1 MIQIPFPLHPFRI
14 RETEG
19 KEWIFDELRKQWVRL
34 SPEEWVRQNILQYFL
49 QVMNIPASLIAVEKE
64 IKIGELRKRFDIL
77 VYKSASPWLMVECKE
92 MNVPI
97 NEAVLKQALHYNTNL
112 GAPFVLISN
121 GNHSYAFELKNAKM
135 EQLDKLPPFVIG

>member
-1 MIQIPFPLHPFRI
+1 MIQIPYPLHPFRI

-77 VYKSASPWLMVECKE
+77 VYKSSSPWLMVECKE

-97 NEAVLKQALHYNTNL
+97 DETVLKQVLHYNT
-112 GAPFVLISN
+112 GIQVPYVMVTN
-121 GNHSYAFELKNAKM
+121 GNITYAFEISDQGMIA
-135 EQLDKLPPFVIG
+135 LDTLPSYY

>member
-1 MIQIPFPLHPFRI
+1 MIQIPYPLHPFRI

-34 SPEEWVRQNILQYFL
+34 SPEEWVRQNLLQYFL

-77 VYKSASPWLMVECKE
+77 VYKSSSPWLMVECKE

-97 NEAVLKQALHYNTNL
+97 DETVLKQVLHYNT
-112 GAPFVLISN
+112 GIQVPYVMVTN
-121 GNHSYAFELKNAKM
+121 GNITYAFEISDQGMIA
-135 EQLDKLPPFVIG
+135 LDTLPSYY

>member
-1 MIQIPFPLHPFRI
+1 MIQIPYPLHPFRI

-77 VYKSASPWLMVECKE
+77 VYKSSSPWLMVECKE

-97 NEAVLKQALHYNTNL
+97 DESVLKQVLHYNT
-112 GAPFVLISN
+112 GIQVPYVMVSN
-121 GNHSYAFELKNAKM
+121 GNMSYAFEIN
-135 EQLDKLPPFVIG
+135 EQGIHTLEKLPLYY

>member
-1 MIQIPFPLHPFRI
+1 MIQIPYPLHPFRI

-97 NEAVLKQALHYNTNL
+97 DETVLKQVLQYNT
-112 GAPFVLISN
+112 GIQVPYVMVTN
-121 GNHSYAFELKNAKM
+121 GNITYAFEISDQGM
-135 EQLDKLPPFVIG
+135 ISLDTLPSYY

>member
-1 MIQIPFPLHPFRI
+1 MIQIPYPLHPFRI

-77 VYKSASPWLMVECKE
+77 VYKSSSPWLMVECKE

-97 NEAVLKQALHYNTNL
+97 DEAVLKQVLHYNT
-112 GAPFVLISN
+112 GIQVPYVMVTN
-121 GNHSYAFELKNAKM
+121 GNISYAFEINDQGMIA
-135 EQLDKLPPFVIG
+135 LDTLPSYY

>member
-1 MIQIPFPLHPFRI
+1 MIQIPYPLHPFRI

-97 NEAVLKQALHYNTNL
+97 DETVLKQVLHYNT
-112 GAPFVLISN
+112 GIQVPYVMVTN
-121 GNHSYAFELKNAKM
+121 GNISYAFEINDQGMIAI
-135 EQLDKLPPFVIG
+135 DTLPSFY

>member
-1 MIQIPFPLHPFRI
+1 MIQIPYPLHPFRI

-77 VYKSASPWLMVECKE
+77 VYQSSSPWLMVECKE

-97 NEAVLKQALHYNTNL
+97 DEAVLKQVLHYNT
-112 GAPFVLISN
+112 GISVPYVMVTN
-121 GNHSYAFELKNAKM
+121 GNISYAFEIGEKGIKSLN
-135 EQLDKLPPFVIG
+135 KLPDYY

>member
-1 MIQIPFPLHPFRI
+1 MIQIPYPLHPFRI

-77 VYKSASPWLMVECKE
+77 VYKSSSPWLMVECKE

-97 NEAVLKQALHYNTNL
+97 DEAVLKQVLHYNT
-112 GAPFVLISN
+112 GIQVPYVMVTN
-121 GNHSYAFELKNAKM
+121 GNISYAFEINDQGIIALNT
-135 EQLDKLPPFVIG
+135 LPSYY

>member
-1 MIQIPFPLHPFRI
+1 MIQIPYPLHPFRI

-19 KEWIFDELRKQWVRL
+19 KEWIFDEFRKQWVRL

-97 NEAVLKQALHYNTNL
+97 DEAVLKQVLHYNT
-112 GAPFVLISN
+112 GIQVPFVMVTN
-121 GNHSYAFELKNAKM
+121 GNITYAFEISNQGMVA
-135 EQLDKLPPFVIG
+135 LDHLPSYY

>member
-1 MIQIPFPLHPFRI
+1 MIQIPYPLHPFKI

-34 SPEEWVRQNILQYFL
+34 SPEEWVRQNILQYFI

-77 VYKSASPWLMVECKE
+77 VYKSSSPWLMVECKE

-97 NEAVLKQALHYNTNL
+97 DESVLKQVLHYNT
-112 GAPFVLISN
+112 GIPVPFVMVSN
-121 GNHSYAFELKNAKM
+121 GNMSYAFEIN
-135 EQLDKLPPFVIG
+135 EQGMSALDKLPSYY

>member
-1 MIQIPFPLHPFRI
+1 MIQIPYPLHPFRI

-97 NEAVLKQALHYNTNL
+97 DETVLKQVLHYNT
-112 GAPFVLISN
+112 GIQVPYVMVTN
-121 GNHSYAFELKNAKM
+121 GNITYAFEISDQGMIA
-135 EQLDKLPPFVIG
+135 LDTLPSYY

>member
-1 MIQIPFPLHPFRI
+1 MIQIPYPLHPFRI

-97 NEAVLKQALHYNTNL
+97 DETVLKQVLHYNT
-112 GAPFVLISN
+112 GIQVPYVMVSN
-121 GNHSYAFELKNAKM
+121 GNISYAFEIN
-135 EQLDKLPPFVIG
+135 ETGIHTLDKLPDYY

>member
-1 MIQIPFPLHPFRI
+1 MIQIPYPLHPFRI

-97 NEAVLKQALHYNTNL
+97 DETVLKQVLQYNT
-112 GAPFVLISN
+112 GIQVPYVMVTN
-121 GNHSYAFELKNAKM
+121 GNITYAFEISDQGMIA
-135 EQLDKLPPFVIG
+135 LDTLPSYY

>member
-1 MIQIPFPLHPFRI
+1 MIQIPYPLHPFRI

-97 NEAVLKQALHYNTNL
+97 DEPVLKQVLHYNT
-112 GAPFVLISN
+112 GIQVPFVMVTN
-121 GNHSYAFELKNAKM
+121 GNISYAFEINDQGMIA
-135 EQLDKLPPFVIG
+135 LDTLPSYY

>member
-1 MIQIPFPLHPFRI
+1 MIQIPYPLHPFRI

-77 VYKSASPWLMVECKE
+77 VYQSSSPWLMVECKE

-97 NEAVLKQALHYNTNL
+97 DEAVLKQVLTYNT
-112 GAPFVLISN
+112 GIPVPYVMVTN
-121 GNHSYAFELKNAKM
+121 GNISYAFEIGEHGIKSLN
-135 EQLDKLPPFVIG
+135 KLPDYY

>member
-1 MIQIPFPLHPFRI
+1 MIQIPYPLHPFRI

-77 VYKSASPWLMVECKE
+77 VYKSSSPWLMVECKE

-97 NEAVLKQALHYNTNL
+97 DEAVLKQVLHYNT
-112 GAPFVLISN
+112 GIQVPYVMVTN
-121 GNHSYAFELKNAKM
+121 GNISYAFEINDQGMIA
-135 EQLDKLPPFVIG
+135 LDTLPNYY

>member
-1 MIQIPFPLHPFRI
+1 MIQIPYPLHPFRI

-49 QVMNIPASLIAVEKE
+49 QVMNIPASLIAVERE

-97 NEAVLKQALHYNTNL
+97 DEAVLKQVLHYNT
-112 GAPFVLISN
+112 GIQVPYVMVTN
-121 GNHSYAFELKNAKM
+121 GNISYAFEIN
-135 EQLDKLPPFVIG
+135 EQGIHTLEKLPDFY

>member
-1 MIQIPFPLHPFRI
+1 MIQIPYPLHPFRI

-49 QVMNIPASLIAVEKE
+49 QVLNIPASLIAVEKE

-97 NEAVLKQALHYNTNL
+97 DETVLKQVLHYNTGIQVPYL
-112 GAPFVLISN
+112 MISN
-121 GNHSYAFELKNAKM
+121 GNITYAFEINDQGIQSL
-135 EQLDKLPPFVIG
+135 EKLPSYY

>member
-1 MIQIPFPLHPFRI
+1 MIQIPYPLHPFRI

-64 IKIGELRKRFDIL
+64 IK
-77 VYKSASPWLMVECKE
+77 
-92 MNVPI
+92 MNT
-97 NEAVLKQALHYNTNL
+97 Q
-112 GAPFVLISN
+112 ISRSQISVN
-121 GNHSYAFELKNAKM
+121 
-135 EQLDKLPPFVIG
+135 

>member
-1 MIQIPFPLHPFRI
+1 MIQIPYPLHPFRI

-77 VYKSASPWLMVECKE
+77 VYKSSSPWLMVECKE

-97 NEAVLKQALHYNTNL
+97 DEAVLKQVLHYNT
-112 GAPFVLISN
+112 GIQVPYVMVTN
-121 GNHSYAFELKNAKM
+121 GNINYAFEINDQGMIA
-135 EQLDKLPPFVIG
+135 LDTLPNYY

>member
-1 MIQIPFPLHPFRI
+1 MIQIPYPLHPFRI

-97 NEAVLKQALHYNTNL
+97 DEAVLKQVLHYNT
-112 GAPFVLISN
+112 GIQVPFVMVTN
-121 GNHSYAFELKNAKM
+121 GNISYAFEINDQGMIA
-135 EQLDKLPPFVIG
+135 LDTLPSYY

>member
-1 MIQIPFPLHPFRI
+1 MIQIPYPLHPFRI

-49 QVMNIPASLIAVEKE
+49 QVMNIPASLIAVERE

-97 NEAVLKQALHYNTNL
+97 DEAVLKQVLHYNT
-112 GAPFVLISN
+112 GIQVPYVMVTN
-121 GNHSYAFELKNAKM
+121 GNISYAFEIN
-135 EQLDKLPPFVIG
+135 EQGIHTLGKLPDFY

>member
-1 MIQIPFPLHPFRI
+1 MIQIPYPLHPFRI

-49 QVMNIPASLIAVEKE
+49 QDMNIPASLIAVEKE

-77 VYKSASPWLMVECKE
+77 VYKSSSPWLMVECKE

-97 NEAVLKQALHYNTNL
+97 DESVLKQVLHYNT
-112 GAPFVLISN
+112 GIQVPYVMVSN
-121 GNHSYAFELKNAKM
+121 GNMSYAFEIN
-135 EQLDKLPPFVIG
+135 EQGIHTLEKLPLYY